1 MLVAIIT
8 EFVFFSREV
17 MPGDTGDDYVS
28 DVLQEVSLHAPGH
41 TDIDLKNDSDGGI
54 SEMNGFKG
62 ESELDLRHMT
72 DLALSD
78 PDLATSSS
86 GVGSLSGGSLSS
98 RPGSSSGGMTPDLPL
113 PNAENYTT
121 ETGK

>member
-1 MLVAIIT
+1 
-8 EFVFFSREV
+8 

-41 TDIDLKNDSDGGI
+41 TDIDLNGG
-54 SEMNGFKG
+54 SGGVNEMNGLKG

-113 PNAENYTT
+113 PNPENYTT
-121 ETGK
+121 ETGR